1 MCPEE
6 VQLPSE
12 FYLDKGAWPLVFMQ
26 GDVLEDVPRIV
37 LASPQNLPLG
47 GTIEEPVVGDANYCR
62 TRAIIITP
70 TCNIRPGSPVQV
82 ASVRCAPEWGKNN
95 SKYSDLLKGRDH
107 KQFLLH
113 DHPKYGQQI
122 AQLTDVWTVE
132 CDHIKGLSRILC
144 LADLGRHLLADALQR
159 AFARPIRDLKYDIS
173 DYEDCVP
180 AK

>member
-70 TCNIRPGSPVQV
+70 TCNIRPGSPVQ
-82 ASVRCAPEWGKNN
+82 
-95 SKYSDLLKGRDH
+95 
-107 KQFLLH
+107 QFLLH